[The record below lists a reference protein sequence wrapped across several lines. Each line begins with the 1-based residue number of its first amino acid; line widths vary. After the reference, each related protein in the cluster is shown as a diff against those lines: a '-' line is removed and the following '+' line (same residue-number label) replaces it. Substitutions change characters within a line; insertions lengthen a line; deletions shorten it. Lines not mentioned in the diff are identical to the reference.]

1 MRAETYVLMRQMAP
15 ELAREQEAEAFDT
28 GIRLMEEAKDAP
40 LRSQQVIEA
49 TRHMHQL
56 WSYLIK
62 DLSDPTN
69 DLSDELKANLIS
81 IGLWV
86 LRETENILAGRSNN
100 WAGLI
105 DINRTVR
112 KGLSS

>member
-1 MRAETYVLMRQMAP
+1 MQAETYVLVRQTAP
-15 ELAREQEAEAFDT
+15 AFAREQEAEAFDV
-28 GIRLMEEAKDAP
+28 GIQLMEEARRAP
-40 LRSQQVIEA
+40 PKSAKVVEA
-49 TRHMHQL
+49 ARHMQQL

-62 DLSDPTN
+62 DLSHPTN
-69 DLSDELKANLIS
+69 ELSTDLKANLIS

-86 LRETENILAGRSNN
+86 MKETDKILAGTSDN